1 MGLRFKALGFEVEV
15 LQFKR
20 PGSSWVFGGFL
31 GVHTFER
38 VLDSIQ
44 SPLPSSLV
52 LG

>member
-20 PGSSWVFGGFL
+20 PGSSWVFGGFF
-31 GVHTFER
+31 GSSHFREG
-38 VLDSIQ
+38 SIQ